1 MSGDLFTSFL
11 SCFLL
16 VSLYSTCLSELLLKT
31 STDVVQSKKKRKG
44 QLELSNVPRKLKKDV
59 EVSTYILSTINNTS
73 LFV

>member
-16 VSLYSTCLSELLLKT
+16 VSLYSTCLLELLLKT